1 MTASA
6 VAAVA
11 SIASLS
17 SLVPLLPQ
25 TVTNGA
31 SLLGTLQA
39 ANLSTIGVNDIATWG
54 SNTVSNYNVYDVDYN
69 PGKWN
74 PVSIQQDCILTV
86 LPGHHGPTYNFNI
99 ARAFISPDGVNRSAL
114 LINGQFPAP
123 TIEANWGDTITVNVC
138 NHITGPEDG
147 TALHWHGILQK
158 STPWYDGVPA
168 NTQCPIAPGTCMTYS
183 FVADVYG
190 TSWYHSHYSAQ
201 YSAGLAGAMVIHG
214 PKHVHY
220 DIDVGPIMLS
230 DWYHKTYEQIV
241 DFVMTST
248 ATTGPP
254 FSDSNLINGKMSFDC
269 SQLTNKSQQCTSNA
283 GLSKFKF
290 HSGKK
295 HRLRLINSGAE
306 GIQRFTIDGLNM
318 TVIAN
323 DFVPVVPYTTN
334 MVTLGVGQR
343 TDVIVTATGPSNS
356 AIWMRSDLSP
366 TCDASSHPYALAAI
380 YYEKADTNSVPKTS
394 PTAYDGSKCGNV

>member
-1 MTASA
+1 MLT
-6 VAAVA
+6 
-11 SIASLS
+11 LF
-17 SLVPLLPQ
+17 
-25 TVTNGA
+25 
-31 SLLGTLQA
+31 LGHQ
-39 ANLSTIGVNDIATWG
+39 
-54 SNTVSNYNVYDVDYN
+54 
-69 PGKWN
+69 
-74 PVSIQQDCILTV
+74 
-86 LPGHHGPTYNFNI
+86 GPTYNFNI
-99 ARAFISPDGVNRSAL
+99 ARGFISPDGVNRSAL

-147 TALHWHGILQK
+147 TSLHWHGILQK

-168 NTQCPIAPGTCMTYS
+168 VDQCPIAPGTCMTYS
-183 FVADVYG
+183 FVADVFG

-201 YSAGLAGAMVIHG
+201 YSAGLAGPMIIHG
-214 PKHVHY
+214 PTQAQY

-230 DWYHKTYEQIV
+230 DWYHQPYEAIV
-241 DFVMTST
+241 AEVMASPPNP
-248 ATTGPP
+248 APP
-254 FSDSNLINGKMSFDC
+254 FSDSNLINGKMSFNC
-269 SQLTNKSQQCTSNA
+269 AQLTNKTQQCTSNA

-290 HSGKK
+290 TSGKK

-334 MVTLGVGQR
+334 VVTLGVGQR

-366 TCDASSHPYALAAI
+366 TCDAATHPYALAAI
-380 YYEKADTNSVPKTS
+380 YYEKADTTAVPKTK
-394 PTAYDGSKCGNV
+394 PTAYDDSKCGNV